1 MNKIKLATI
10 PVILICVVAISA
22 LAFIKTRAATS
33 GPNFPST
40 GAAVAPGDR
49 TWVTPS
55 NVTASD
61 DARATDN
68 LLPGETSY
76 YLQATNFGFSIPA
89 GATIDGV
96 TATIE
101 ISRGSGSGNRGI
113 PEWDTVQLI
122 VGGTKTGTN
131 NASQHLGEITETTD
145 TNYTFGGVSDG
156 WGLSLTTSDVN
167 ATDFGVAIRIVE
179 TDNGPYDVNVLVDSM
194 QLTITYTAGAE
205 PVGQMQLKA
214 GTINIKNGSID
225 IR

>member
-33 GPNFPST
+33 GPNLPST
-40 GAAVAPGDR
+40 AAAVAPGNI
-49 TWVTPS
+49 TWTSPGS
-55 NVTASD
+55 ITASD
-61 DARATDN
+61 DVYATSNIDAYQD
-68 LLPGETSY
+68 TY

-96 TATIE
+96 TARIE
-101 ISRGSGSGNRGI
+101 IKRGSGSGNRGI
-113 PEWDTVQLI
+113 PEWNVVQLI
-122 VGGTKTGTN
+122 VGGTKSGTN
-131 NASQHLGEITETTD
+131 NASQHVGEITETVD
-145 TNYTFGGVSDG
+145 TNYDFGGVSDG

-167 ATDFGVAIRIVE
+167 ATDFGFAIKILE
-179 TDNGPYDVNVLVDSM
+179 TDGVYDVLLSVDSM

-205 PVGQMQLKA
+205 PVGQVQIKA